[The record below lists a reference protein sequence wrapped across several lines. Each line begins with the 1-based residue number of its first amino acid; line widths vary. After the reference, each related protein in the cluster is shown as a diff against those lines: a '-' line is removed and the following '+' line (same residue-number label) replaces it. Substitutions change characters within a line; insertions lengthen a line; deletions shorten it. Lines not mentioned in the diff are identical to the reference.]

1 MIAGQT
7 LYASELIMKT
17 RGSIG
22 NGAGASVL
30 QIADAAKQ
38 SYTAVR
44 NEKIEEQLVIP
55 HLGPDY
61 LRFRERGVSLP
72 QYLQAQPNLYQN
84 LVVQMVQFNLSVEI
98 LIAGIH
104 DSGSHLYYL
113 GNPGTLLGF
122 DKLGYNSIGSGSTH
136 AAVSF
141 HLGNQNRRS
150 SLPETLFSVFEA
162 KRSAEVAPGVGVE
175 TEMAI
180 ISRQGVWTIPA
191 ELMEAIGQAR
201 EAAIQEAKPE
211 LKPIEDLYERLQPN
225 A

>member
-1 MIAGQT
+1 
-7 LYASELIMKT
+7 
-17 RGSIG
+17 
-22 NGAGASVL
+22 
-30 QIADAAKQ
+30 
-38 SYTAVR
+38 
-44 NEKIEEQLVIP
+44 
-55 HLGPDY
+55 
-61 LRFRERGVSLP
+61 
-72 QYLQAQPNLYQN
+72 LQAQPNLYQN

-113 GNPGTLLGF
+113 GNPGTLLPF

-136 AAVSF
+136 VAVSF
-141 HLGNQNRRS
+141 YLGNQNRRS

-201 EAAIQEAKPE
+201 EAAIQEAS
-211 LKPIEDLYERLQPN
+211 RS
-225 A
+225 